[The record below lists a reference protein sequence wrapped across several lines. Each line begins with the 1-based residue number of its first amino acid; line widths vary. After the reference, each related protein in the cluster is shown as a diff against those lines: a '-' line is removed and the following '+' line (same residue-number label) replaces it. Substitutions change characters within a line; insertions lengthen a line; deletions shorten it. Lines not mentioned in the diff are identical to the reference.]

1 MAIAFG
7 ETFAKVRECFQE
19 PTIDAQVTQ
28 KLQSVTIIRDVYGK
42 IRIFLEPQEGMEIED
57 PDLTELK
64 NRLSEN
70 LGPYYGEDIWWPQGE
85 KDGYKALIDVIHQ
98 EKITAEWDD
107 DTLSP
112 RWYIL
117 ERHIAK
123 LAWTNKE
130 SGNPPWSEDNVDKGH
145 KPAVVTFFSF
155 KGGVGRTTAL
165 VATALTLARHGH
177 RVAMVDLDLEAPGL
191 STILLSDT
199 DNITGA
205 IDYLLEKPIYN
216 SHKIKWPLQ
225 PHIKQIN
232 NQTLLGDAGETLRLL
247 PAGTV
252 DNDYLEKLAR
262 LDFQN
267 LADNQLPETF
277 RGMLRELE
285 SATRPLD
292 FILLDARAGFHDIG
306 GLAIADLSHAAVI
319 FGRQSSQSWAGLTHV
334 IRCLGRSEK
343 QGLPLV
349 LVHAMAPS
357 VATPSRNLELKEFKD
372 KAYQVFQEKY
382 YSEDEVVP
390 NENDNDAPFTP
401 VVVSWE
407 SSLWRDIHLFEME
420 KSQEESI
427 SLSDV
432 VKLLTAEPYQNLADR
447 LCRLFGRNLKKS
459 DQEG

>member
-7 ETFAKVRECFQE
+7 ETFGKVRECFQE
-19 PTIDAQVTQ
+19 PAIESQVTT
-28 KLQSVTIIRDVYGK
+28 KLHSVTIIRDVYGK
-42 IRIFLEPQEGMEIED
+42 IRIFIEPKEGIKIED
-57 PDLTELK
+57 ADLTELK
-64 NRLSEN
+64 KRLSQN
-70 LGPYYGEDIWWPQGE
+70 LGPYYGEDIWLPQGE
-85 KDGYKALIDVIHQ
+85 NDAYKALIEVIHQ
-98 EKITAEWDD
+98 EKISAEWDD
-107 DTLSP
+107 HTLSP

-123 LAWTNKE
+123 VAWTNQE
-130 SGNPPWSEDNVDKGH
+130 SGNPPWSQEQVDNGN
-145 KPAVVTFFSF
+145 KPAIVTFFSF

-191 STILLSDT
+191 STILLQDT
-199 DNITGA
+199 DNLTGA

-216 SHKIKWPLQ
+216 EHNPKIEWPLP
-225 PHIKQIN
+225 PHIIQIN
-232 NQTLLGDAGETLRLL
+232 KQTLLGDAGETLRLL
-247 PAGTV
+247 PAGTL

-267 LADNQLPETF
+267 LADNKLPETF
-277 RGMLRELE
+277 RGMLKELNASE
-285 SATRPLD
+285 RNLD

-319 FGRQSSQSWAGLTHV
+319 FGRQSSQTWAGLTHV
-334 IRCLGRSEK
+334 IRRLGRAEK

-357 VATPSRNLELKEFKD
+357 LGTPGRDLELKKFKD
-372 KAYQVFQEKY
+372 KAYQVFQDNY
-382 YSEDEVVP
+382 YSQDQVVP

-420 KSQEESI
+420 QSQEQSI

-432 VKLLTAEPYQNLADR
+432 VTLLTKQPYQEIANR
-447 LCRLFGRNLKKS
+447 LCRLFGRNLTT
-459 DQEG
+459 